1 MKASAN
7 APAKINLYLD
17 VMQKRP
23 DSFHDIKSIM
33 HTVRLSD
40 TVTVET
46 KSGGG
51 ICLSC
56 SNPELPTDSR
66 NLAFRA
72 AELFF
77 ERTGING
84 ACEIHIE
91 KNIPVAGGLAGGS
104 TDAAAVLKLLN
115 ALCKEPLDQAAL
127 WRLGAEIGSDVPF
140 CISGGCALCTGRGE
154 IMTPLPVL
162 PETLCVIANAGEGVS
177 TPEAYK
183 MLDDAFGERLS
194 DNLGDIDAAV
204 SAVERGDMG
213 SLYKSAFNIF
223 EDNVLAVCPKARRI
237 RDEFSECGATLSMMS
252 GSGSTVF
259 ALFES
264 EDAAR
269 RAVQAARAGGAFCV
283 LTVTG

>member
-33 HTVRLSD
+33 HTVQLSD
-40 TVTVET
+40 IVTVET
-46 KSGGG
+46 KNGGG
-51 ICLSC
+51 IRLFC
-56 SNPELPTDSR
+56 SNSELPTDSR

-72 AELFF
+72 AEMFF
-77 ERTGING
+77 EKAGIDG

-115 ALCKEPLDQAAL
+115 ALCKEPLDQSAL
-127 WRLGAEIGSDVPF
+127 LRLGAEIGSDVPF

-162 PETLCVIANAGEGVS
+162 PETLCVIANAGESVS

-183 MLDDAFGERLS
+183 MLDRLYGEHLS
-194 DNLGDIDAAV
+194 DDLGDIDAAV
-204 SAVERGDMG
+204 AAVERGDMG

-223 EDNVLAVCPKARRI
+223 ENNVLAVCPKAHRI
-237 RDEFSECGATLSMMS
+237 RDEFSECGAALSMMS

>member
-51 ICLSC
+51 IQLFC
-56 SNPELPTDSR
+56 SDPELPTDSR
-66 NLAFRA
+66 NLAYRA

-104 TDAAAVLKLLN
+104 ADAAAVLKLLN
-115 ALCKEPLDQAAL
+115 ALCKEPLDQSAL
-127 WRLGAEIGSDVPF
+127 LRLGVLHF
-140 CISGGCALCTGRGE
+140 GR
-154 IMTPLPVL
+154 L
-162 PETLCVIANAGEGVS
+162 
-177 TPEAYK
+177 
-183 MLDDAFGERLS
+183 R
-194 DNLGDIDAAV
+194 AV
-204 SAVERGDMG
+204 HG
-213 SLYKSAFNIF
+213 
-223 EDNVLAVCPKARRI
+223 ARRDQDAPA
-237 RDEFSECGATLSMMS
+237 R
-252 GSGSTVF
+252 
-259 ALFES
+259 
-264 EDAAR
+264 AAR
-269 RAVQAARAGGAFCV
+269 DSLRYCKRRRGSFYTRGIQNARQV
-283 LTVTG
+283 LRRTSF